1 MKTIN
6 EKANI
11 VEENVYTCLALL
23 DTYIKENNLK
33 GTSVT
38 TALGQTTIDGKLWQ
52 IQIRLESED
61 IISTTEVFETIKVNI

>member
-1 MKTIN
+1 MKKI
-6 EKANI
+6 KANI

-23 DTYIKENNLK
+23 DTYIKEHNLK

-38 TALGQTTIDGKLWQ
+38 TALGETTIDGKLWQ

-61 IISTTEVFETIKVNI
+61 IITTTEVFETIKTNI

>member
-1 MKTIN
+1 MEST
-6 EKANI
+6 

-23 DTYIKENNLK
+23 DTYIQENNLR

-38 TALGQTTIDGKLWQ
+38 TALGETTINGKLWQ

-61 IISTTEVFETIKVNI
+61 IISKTGVIETIKY